1 MMRKINL
8 IGLLAGVC
16 FSCNQQNQPAGT
28 TESDSPQEEAT
39 GVASQPASQTA
50 RVSQNGNN
58 TVSFDFEEAP
68 MGNLPENWSAH
79 KTGRGREV
87 NWGIVDDSGNKVL
100 AQLADDNPNN
110 HFNVAVNDSLTA
122 RNLSLQA
129 RLKAVEG
136 RMDQGGG
143 FVWRFQDPEN
153 YYVVRANPLE
163 DNVVLYKV
171 EEGKRTDL
179 PLVGQG
185 RTYGTKTEVQGNGWN
200 DLRLEARDSLFT
212 VYYNE
217 KELFRVIDKT
227 FPEAGKVGF
236 WTKADAVTH
245 FDDLQIEVLP

>member
-1 MMRKINL
+1 MRRINL

-16 FSCNQQNQPAGT
+16 FSCNQQNQPIGT
-28 TESDSPQEEAT
+28 TENDTRQEEAT
-39 GVASQPASQTA
+39 TVTTQPISQPEGV
-50 RVSQNGNN
+50 RQNGEN
-58 TVSFDFEEAP
+58 TVSFDFEEATA
-68 MGNLPENWSAH
+68 GKLPENWSAH
-79 KTGRGREV
+79 KTGKGREI
-87 NWGIVDDSGNKVL
+87 NWGIVNDSGNKVL
-100 AQLADDNPNN
+100 AQLAGGNPNN
-110 HFNVAVNDSLTA
+110 HFNVAVNDSITA
-122 RNLSLQA
+122 RNVSLKA
-129 RLKAVEG
+129 RLKPVTG

-143 FVWRFQDPEN
+143 FVWRFQDPQN

-171 EEGKRTDL
+171 ENGKRTDL

-227 FPEAGKVGF
+227 FPQAGKVGF